1 MLRPGQDGELELG
14 LVPAAGGGG
23 EDPDLALGVAV
34 GQDNDKLAV
43 RSQAVLTITII
54 CEWL

>member
-23 EDPDLALGVAV
+23 EDPDLALGV